1 VSLLQRQLRPGLELE
16 HAGEYDDL
24 DVVAG
29 DVIAVDVAKSVH
41 FGTGAGERRHAA
53 VRAAYF
59 KDVLLHVLTGT

>member
-1 VSLLQRQLRPGLELE
+1 MSSLQRQLRLGLELE
-16 HAGEYDDL
+16 HAGDCDDL

-29 DVIAVDVAKSVH
+29 DVTAVDVTKSVH

-53 VRAAYF
+53 VKAAYF